1 MQGAFSKKLHAP
13 YLVRQIHFIDSKE
26 AYMELLTTESR
37 GGIIEN
43 RHYGIICVVDE
54 NGIVSHV
61 GNPDTV
67 VYFRSSSKPI
77 QALPLLLMGL
87 DKKYGLSD
95 IECAIMAG
103 SNAGEPEC
111 TAVVE
116 SLMEKAGIREEDF
129 VLGAHYPDHPGSR
142 DAAVC
147 AGLPPRKVWH
157 GCAPKHVATMLMQRE
172 LTGSIKN
179 YHLPE
184 SAAQRLIRHTMA
196 LFSETPYNKIAIGID
211 GCGVPVFGVPAYKMA
226 KAYFHLACPETLGEP
241 CFAAAAVRM
250 IDLMHQYPIGI
261 RGNDYLCTML
271 NTFPNVVAKGGASG
285 VYAFGLKK
293 ERLGMMLKIM
303 DGTETSWQ
311 IVIREILR
319 QVSPEINAGL
329 IETLENTD
337 FIGMIRKN
345 ITNAAGETV
354 GTMEPMFVLR

>member
-1 MQGAFSKKLHAP
+1 
-13 YLVRQIHFIDSKE
+13 
-26 AYMELLTTESR
+26 MELLTTESR

-43 RHYGIICVVDE
+43 RHYGLICVVDE
-54 NGIVSHV
+54 KGIVSCS
-61 GNPDTV
+61 GNHETV
-67 VYFRSSSKPI
+67 VYYRSSSKPI
-77 QALPLLLMGL
+77 QALPLLVMGL

-116 SLMEKAGIREEDF
+116 SLMEKGGIREDDF
-129 VLGAHYPDHPGSR
+129 VLGARYPDHPAAKE
-142 DAAVC
+142 DAVRQ
-147 AGLPPRKVWH
+147 GLAPRKVWH

-172 LTGSIKN
+172 LTGSIRD
-179 YHLPE
+179 YHLPD

-211 GCGVPVFGVPAYKMA
+211 GCGVPVFGVPAYKIA
-226 KAYFHLACPETLGEP
+226 RAYLHLACPETLGEP
-241 CFAAAAVRM
+241 YYAAAVVRM
-250 IDLMHQYPIGI
+250 MDLMHQYPTMV
-261 RGNDYLCTML
+261 RGSNYLCTLL

-285 VYAFGLKK
+285 VYAFGLRK
-293 ERLGMMLKIM
+293 ERLGVMLKIG

-311 IVIREILR
+311 VIIREILR

-337 FIGMIRKN
+337 LIGVTRKN
-345 ITNAAGETV
+345 VTNAAGETV